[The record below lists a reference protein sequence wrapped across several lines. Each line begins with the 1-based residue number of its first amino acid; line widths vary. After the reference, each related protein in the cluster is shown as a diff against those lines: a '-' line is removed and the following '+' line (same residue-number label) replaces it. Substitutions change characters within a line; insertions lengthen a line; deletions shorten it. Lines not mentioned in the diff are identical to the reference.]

1 MTQQHTHYVDF
12 PLAVSL
18 NGSVAKISFGVGE
31 SVEEPHTVHT
41 VAMPIASFVALTQH
55 LRENL
60 ADPRFSKVVTD
71 TLHSVAAEIQDA
83 AR

>member
-1 MTQQHTHYVDF
+1 M
-12 PLAVSL
+12 SL